1 MSEILI
7 ITSAWTTYQKKP
19 GQVWLCVVNY
29 GNFSGGRGDEKNYG
43 R

>member
-1 MSEILI
+1 MDNNFCLDNLPK
-7 ITSAWTTYQKKP
+7 KKP

-29 GNFSGGRGDEKNYG
+29 GNFNGGRGDEKNYG